1 MEDRIINLQIFAEEG
16 ESGTGEGVGV
26 EPGLMG
32 EGKPAT
38 PSDWREKLPDDL
50 KGHPSAQKFKT
61 PEAALRSYIELEK
74 TLGKDKIPIP
84 GDNASPEEMESFFKK
99 LGRPDDPSGYK
110 VEMPEGVKLNEEAFE
125 MYKGLAHKAGLT
137 NAQFG
142 RMVQTAFEMEKG
154 LSEKAVADFNAQLEQ
169 DRKAL
174 QNDWGDKYNENVH
187 KADLA
192 LEKSGVKDI
201 WKWADERGV
210 RNDPTFTRLM
220 AHFGNN
226 LSEDSGIRGG
236 GSFGALTAVTA
247 QSQLDVLMGDP
258 AKKDAYLK
266 GDKTLVKQ
274 ITELNA
280 IIYGN
285 KPISD

>member
-1 MEDRIINLQIFAEEG
+1 MEDRIINLQIFAEE
-16 ESGTGEGVGV
+16 ETET
-26 EPGLMG
+26 ETGLM
-32 EGKPAT
+32 EEEKPA
-38 PSDWREKLPDDL
+38 PVADWREGLPDDL

-84 GDNASPEEMESFFKK
+84 GDNASPEEMEAFFRK

-137 NAQFG
+137 NTQFG
-142 RMVQTAFEMEKG
+142 KMVKEAFEMEKG
-154 LSEKAVADFNAQLEQ
+154 IADKAVSEFNAQLEK

-174 QNDWGDKYNENVH
+174 QDDWGDKYNENVH

-192 LEKSGVKDI
+192 LEMSGIKDI
-201 WKWADERGV
+201 WKWADAAGV
-210 RNDPTFTRLM
+210 RNDPMFTRLM

-226 LSEDSGIRGG
+226 LSEDSKVRGG
-236 GSFGALTAVTA
+236 GSFGALNAVTA

-258 AKKDAYLK
+258 SKRDAYLK

-280 IIYGN
+280 IIHGN